1 MAPGG
6 GRLDASRLLSCA
18 GNALSMEVSM
28 KSVRLFAAAMLF
40 GATASTAHA
49 LEFKSVGT
57 NPAIMYDAPSERG
70 RKVFVAPR
78 GMPVEIVLT
87 YGDWSK
93 VRDVAGDLLWVQSK
107 QLSPQRMIVVKTA
120 NAKIR
125 AAADDNAP
133 VVFTADRSVLLEM
146 VEPVSSGWVKVRHR
160 DGQLGYAKAPDVW
173 GE

>member
-1 MAPGG
+1 
-6 GRLDASRLLSCA
+6 
-18 GNALSMEVSM
+18 M
-28 KSVRLFAAAMLF
+28 KFVRLFAAAVLL
-40 GATASTAHA
+40 GAVASAAHA
-49 LEFKSVGT
+49 LEFKSVGA

-70 RKVFVAPR
+70 RKVFIAPR

-87 YGDWSK
+87 YGEWSK

-107 QLSPQRMIVVKTA
+107 LLSPQRMIVIKSA

-125 AAADDNAP
+125 ASAEDNAP

-146 VEPVSSGWVKVRHR
+146 AEPVSSGWVKVRHR
-160 DGQLGYAKAPDVW
+160 DGLTGYAKAPDVW